1 MERYR
6 PKRLQSKIISSA
18 PPPHWRLFGR
28 PDILEP
34 EEAEVYEALH
44 ARIRLAVKPV
54 DIIEEMFVADIAW
67 LECEVLKWR
76 RLKEGLIRARGVKAL
91 EHFVCVQLEENDENY
106 KLYSEQFVNRLAE
119 ILQEC
124 LGGQAENARRLA
136 NKCGDNQREAVDKVP
151 QILGDGI

>member
-1 MERYR
+1 
-6 PKRLQSKIISSA
+6 
-18 PPPHWRLFGR
+18 
-28 PDILEP
+28 
-34 EEAEVYEALH
+34 
-44 ARIRLAVKPV
+44 
-54 DIIEEMFVADIAW
+54 
-67 LECEVLKWR
+67 
-76 RLKEGLIRARGVKAL
+76 
-91 EHFVCVQLEENDENY
+91 VCVQLEENDENY